1 MIMREDTVVTTIEA
15 DVPQE
20 NPIETLRIYDLEH
33 GVGYKK
39 SNIDLS
45 ENSELLS
52 FLIKLSQETMNSN
65 SSRAYIFDEEAYV
78 ESELKSLLGD
88 PDLHSTNIADHLYE
102 AEDKSR
108 FKTSEGSFII
118 AKLKT
123 EQRHCYLLTK
133 LDFKKYFEEKTY
145 RLKSGLPEDKAILKS
160 CLVNINQD
168 ETFQDSIYLTDK
180 NGSISYFWHTDF
192 LGATPQRNNETNTKE
207 VFDLVGRL
215 LRSKVK
221 KVSEA
226 DFFGLKDCVNS
237 YFNTK
242 EVFNFDEFIEET
254 LDSYSPLNEGFT
266 VDDFVSNLREAKR
279 TREFDGSFEIDK
291 TYIKK
296 KIKETITV
304 NDGVTLVIQGST
316 NDIIYEVT
324 HDDKD
329 YIMIENNSPR
339 GRFNRKELD

>member
-1 MIMREDTVVTTIEA
+1 MREDTVVTTIEA
-15 DVPQE
+15 DLPQE

-65 SSRAYIFDEEAYV
+65 SSRAYIFDEGAYV

-254 LDSYSPLNEGFT
+254 LNSYSPLNEGFT

>member
-1 MIMREDTVVTTIEA
+1 MSDDILVSTNELEI
-15 DVPQE
+15 PQE

-39 SNIDLS
+39 SDIDLS
-45 ENSELLS
+45 QNADLLS

-65 SSRAYIFDEEAYV
+65 SSRAYTFNEEAYV
-78 ESELKSLLGD
+78 ESELSSLLDD

-102 AEDKSR
+102 AEEKSR
-108 FKTSEGSFII
+108 FKTSDGSFII

-123 EQRHCYLLTK
+123 DQRHCYLLTK

-145 RLKSGLPEDKAILKS
+145 KLKSGLPEDKAILKS

-168 ETFQDSIYLTDK
+168 ESFQDAIYLTDK
-180 NGSISYFWHTDF
+180 NGAISFFWHTDF
-192 LGATPQRNNETNTKE
+192 LDATPQRNNETNTKE

-226 DFFGLKDCVNS
+226 DYFGLKDCVNS

-242 EVFNFDEFIEET
+242 EVFNFDEFIDET
-254 LDSYSPLNEGFT
+254 IDAYTPLTEGFT
-266 VDDFVSNLREAKR
+266 VEDLVSNLREAKS

-304 NDGVTLVIQGST
+304 NAGVTLIIQGST

-324 HDDKD
+324 HNDKD

>member
-1 MIMREDTVVTTIEA
+1 MREDTVVTTIEA

-65 SSRAYIFDEEAYV
+65 SSRAYIFDEGAYV

-180 NGSISYFWHTDF
+180 NGPISYFWHTDF

-254 LDSYSPLNEGFT
+254 LNSYSPLNEDFT